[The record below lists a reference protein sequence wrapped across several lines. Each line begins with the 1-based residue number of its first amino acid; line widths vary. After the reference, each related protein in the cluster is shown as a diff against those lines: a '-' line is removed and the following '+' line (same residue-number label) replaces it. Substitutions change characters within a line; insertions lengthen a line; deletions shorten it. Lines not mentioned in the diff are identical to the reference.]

1 MIDTIKLRLNYA
13 EQPTDNIGLYLDNL
27 KKNVNAETGE
37 LWGSGMVR
45 NMHVHFSSGF
55 VSVEGSIG
63 GFLFPNNSR
72 IPKRQDVATAIEQL
86 SDLLHLPMANA
97 QVVRLDCGYH
107 WNMEQPASRY
117 LPHLCEATYFE
128 RVQLTETSLK
138 YSKGGKKETNTMV
151 FYDKSKEFHDKNK
164 PLADGYVDNVL
175 RYECRWLGRVAR
187 QFGVGQLLA
196 STLTDE
202 NFYYSMVRKWGDF
215 YENIK
220 KSYGADYDLPTM
232 GSVRIANEFLYSIL
246 LNLQD
251 AGVVIDLE
259 KTMKNS
265 KVFGD
270 NDWQYGNLKRSI
282 INRREKVGKYATYNL
297 IDELNDKVRYVVN
310 NCE

>member
-1 MIDTIKLRLNYA
+1 MIDTVKLRFAHTESPSFNVGRYIENA
-13 EQPTDNIGLYLDNL
+13 
-27 KKNVNAETGE
+27 KSNVNTETGE
-37 LWGSGMVR
+37 LWGSGFLK
-45 NMHVHFSSGF
+45 NMHVSFNGAF
-55 VSVEGSIG
+55 VVVEGSIG

-86 SDLLHLPMANA
+86 SDLLHLPLANA

-117 LPHLCEATYFE
+117 LPQLCEATYFD
-128 RVQLTETSLK
+128 RIKITESSLK
-138 YSKGGKKETNTMV
+138 YSKGGKKETNVLV
-151 FYDKSKEFHDKNK
+151 FYDKAKECQDKNK
-164 PLADGYVDNVL
+164 PLADGYGNNVL
-175 RYECRWLGRVAR
+175 RYECRWLNRVAS

-215 YENIK
+215 YENIR
-220 KSYGADYDLPTM
+220 KSYGTNYDFPPM
-232 GSVRIANEFLYSIL
+232 GNVRIANDFLYSIL

-259 KTMKNS
+259 KTMKNR

-282 INRREKVGKYATYNL
+282 INHREKVGKYALYNL